1 MTRSRGWQV
10 RLEIASARNP
20 LPTVNDVND
29 IEVDKAV
36 DSD

>member
-10 RLEIASARNP
+10 RLEIASAPNP